1 MSNYLI
7 YLAIVLTAIVVVT
20 RYRQQRDR
28 QLLADEVKKRGG
40 ELLQLTRVKKGSP
53 FPDTSRG
60 WWAWQVSWKSGA
72 GDQISWA
79 LTTREGLGEWR
90 D

>member
-1 MSNYLI
+1 MNYLFMFLI
-7 YLAIVLTAIVVVT
+7 ALTAVIMTT
-20 RYRQQRDR
+20 RMRRQRD
-28 QLLADEVKKRGG
+28 QELLTSEVQKRGG
-40 ELLQLTRVKKGSP
+40 SLVRLERVKKGSP

-60 WWAWQVSWKSGA
+60 WWAWQVFWRDSDGERSA
-72 GDQISWA
+72 WA